1 MARFFQF
8 SAKRQRLLDKVIDS
22 VCPTACSKKL
32 KDTCKTRWIQ
42 HIDSYTVFMELLP
55 AIHTTLQAMV
65 SPANFPEFGNDWNW
79 DGETVMK
86 ATGFIHQLESASF
99 LICFQILLECLSR
112 LRGLTVKLQMQAID
126 VVYAYKQVRALVSL
140 FNGMRER
147 ADEAFGKIFKDTT
160 TLAKQ
165 LHGEDFELKK
175 PRLTSRQ
182 AHRAN
187 VTVQS
192 AEEYFRITLYNE
204 FLSHIVT
211 ELEERFSS
219 SHHQTL
225 GLLQL
230 LPELCSSRDDT
241 DIPDELSQVAT
252 FYSEDLP
259 HPVMLPI
266 EYRMWVLKWKEL
278 DSDLPKKLVDS
289 LKACD
294 AMSFPNIHILLRLAL
309 TLPIT
314 SCECERSF
322 SQLKL
327 IKTAHRS
334 TTTATRL
341 SGLALMKINREKCD
355 KIYSSQSE
363 LASLVLTFSQVHSR
377 RMKLPF
383 ILAD

>member
-1 MARFFQF
+1 
-8 SAKRQRLLDKVIDS
+8 
-22 VCPTACSKKL
+22 
-32 KDTCKTRWIQ
+32 
-42 HIDSYTVFMELLP
+42 
-55 AIHTTLQAMV
+55 
-65 SPANFPEFGNDWNW
+65 
-79 DGETVMK
+79 MK